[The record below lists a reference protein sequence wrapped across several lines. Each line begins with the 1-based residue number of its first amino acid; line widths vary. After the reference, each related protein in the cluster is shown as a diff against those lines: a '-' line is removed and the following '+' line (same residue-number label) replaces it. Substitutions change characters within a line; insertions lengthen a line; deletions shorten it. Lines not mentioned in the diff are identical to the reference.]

1 MAKKT
6 MSLADIAKAFN
17 IDDPSKLIAP
27 EVVEEIEEFE
37 AAAERRSLEAETVIF
52 YIQNSENR
60 EVFLKKTCMVC
71 GRTFLSSYK
80 NVGCCSDECRK
91 DYLAS
96 KGMSWNPKKRESER
110 WGGTIPKIIGPEATE
125 MLQGMTFP
133 EEPETSSPVEEQSD
147 ESEEDSEFDMD
158 AFLNG
163 EV

>member
-6 MSLADIAKAFN
+6 MSLAEIAKAFN

-27 EVVEEIEEFE
+27 EVVAEIEEFE
-37 AAAERRSLEAETVIF
+37 AGAEERSLEAESVIF
-52 YIQNSENR
+52 YIQNSDKR
-60 EVFLKKTCMVC
+60 EVFLKKKCMGC
-71 GRTFLSSYK
+71 ERTFLSSYK
-80 NVGCCSDECRK
+80 NVGYCSDECRK
-91 DYLAS
+91 DYLES
-96 KGMSWNPKKRESER
+96 KGITWNPTKKPFER

-133 EEPETSSPVEEQSD
+133 EEPETSSPVAEQSD